1 MSGKRHGVLLVNV
14 GTPEAPTVPAVRAFL
29 REFLGD
35 PKVIDLPAPARWLLL
50 NLVILPFRPKYSA
63 HAYQQVWTK
72 DGSPLMIISKAQREA
87 LAALLPEAEVVLAMQ
102 YGQPSL
108 KAAREQFTAQGITDV
123 TLVPM
128 YPQYADATSGATI
141 EAWGTLSPGAK
152 VVEAFHGEAG
162 FVDALAQHVRQTVA
176 SASAEHVLFSFH
188 GLPVRQIERVCG
200 TVDCAHST
208 GPCPALSATN
218 ARCYRAQCYATA
230 ATVALAAGVQ
240 ATSSVAFQS
249 RIKGSKW
256 IGPFTEE
263 ALVALAQKGI
273 KRLVVACPSFVA
285 DCLET
290 LEEIAQR
297 GAATFK
303 AAGGESLT
311 LVPAVNS
318 NEVFLAGLASVIRA
332 QLKLDAAA

>member
-1 MSGKRHGVLLVNV
+1 MSKRHGVLMVNV
-14 GTPEAPTVPAVRAFL
+14 GTPEAPTVPAVRQYL

-35 PKVIDLPAPARWLLL
+35 PRVIDLPAPARWLLL
-50 NLVILPFRPKYSA
+50 NLVILPFRPRQSA

-72 DGSPLMIISKAQREA
+72 DGSPLLLISRSQRDA
-87 LAALLPEAEVVLAMQ
+87 LAALLPEAEVVLGMQ
-102 YGQPSL
+102 YGRPSL
-108 KAAREQFTAQGITDV
+108 KAAREHFQSLGITDV

-128 YPQYADATSGATI
+128 YPQYAEATSGATI
-141 EAWGTLSPGAK
+141 ESWTGLHPGTR
-152 VVEAFHGEAG
+152 VVPAFHSDAG
-162 FVDALAQHVRQTVA
+162 FVDALAANVRQTVA
-176 SASAEHVLFSFH
+176 QANAEHVLFSFH
-188 GLPVRQIERVCG
+188 GLPVRQIEKVCG
-200 TVDCAHST
+200 TAACAHSQ

-230 ATVALAAGVQ
+230 SALSAASGVE

-263 ALVALAQKGI
+263 ALVALAQRGI

-303 AAGGESLT
+303 AAGGEALT
-311 LVPAVNS
+311 LVPAVNA
-318 NEVFLAGLASVIRA
+318 NEVFIAGLARVIRQ
-332 QLKLDAAA
+332 QLRLDAAA

>member
-1 MSGKRHGVLLVNV
+1 VIGKRHGVLLVNV

-72 DGSPLMIISKAQREA
+72 DGSPLMIISKAQRDA
-87 LAALLPEAEVVLAMQ
+87 LAALLPEAEVVLGMQ

-108 KAAREQFTAQGITDV
+108 SSAREQFTAQGITDV

-141 EAWGTLSPGAK
+141 ESWGALSPGAK
-152 VVEAFHGEAG
+152 VVPAFHTEAG
-162 FVDALAQHVRQTVA
+162 FIDALAAHVQQTVA
-176 SASAEHVLFSFH
+176 AANAEHVLFSFH

-200 TVDCAHST
+200 TADCAHST

-230 ATVALAAGVQ
+230 AAVAQAAGVEQ
-240 ATSSVAFQS
+240 TSSVAFQS

-263 ALVALAQKGI
+263 ALVALAQKGL

-318 NEVFLAGLASVIRA
+318 NEVFLSGLASVIRA
-332 QLKLDAAA
+332 QLKVDAAA

>member
-1 MSGKRHGVLLVNV
+1 MTNKRHGVLMVNV
-14 GTPEAPTVPAVRAFL
+14 GTPAAPTVPAVREYL

-35 PKVIDLPAPARWLLL
+35 PRVIDLPTPARWLLL
-50 NLVILPFRPKYSA
+50 NLVILPFRPRQSA

-72 DGSPLMIISKAQREA
+72 DGSPLLLISQAQRDA
-87 LAALLPEAEVVLAMQ
+87 LAALLPEAEVVLGMQ

-108 KAAREQFTAQGITDV
+108 KAARERFQSLGITDV

-128 YPQYADATSGATI
+128 YPQYAEATSGATI
-141 EAWGTLSPGAK
+141 ESWTGLHPETR
-152 VVEAFHGEAG
+152 VVPAFHGEAG
-162 FVDALAQHVRQTVA
+162 FVDALAAHVRQTVA
-176 SASAEHVLFSFH
+176 QANAEHVLFSFH
-188 GLPVRQIERVCG
+188 GLPVRQIEKVCG
-200 TVDCAHST
+200 TADCAHSQ

-230 ATVALAAGVQ
+230 KALAQASGVE
-240 ATSSVAFQS
+240 ANNTVAFQS

-263 ALVALAQKGI
+263 TLVELAQRGL

-297 GAATFK
+297 GAETFK

-311 LVPAVNS
+311 LVPAVNA
-318 NEVFLAGLASVIRA
+318 NEIFIAGLARVIRE
-332 QLKLDAAA
+332 QLQFDAAA